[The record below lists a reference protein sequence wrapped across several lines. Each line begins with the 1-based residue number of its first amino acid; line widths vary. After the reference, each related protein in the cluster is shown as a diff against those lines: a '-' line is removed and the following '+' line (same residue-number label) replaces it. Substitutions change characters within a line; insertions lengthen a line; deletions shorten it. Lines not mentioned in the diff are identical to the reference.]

1 MGMKIVS
8 RQIVKPAEPTWSGI
22 LPLTELDHVSVIT
35 HSSNLHFYEKPTEQC
50 WLNSSNNKI
59 LNTLKESLSR
69 ILIPFYP
76 LAGRLSWVGG
86 GRQRLVLKCNAMGA
100 EIIDVESSMK
110 IADFGDFYS
119 SSDKFKHLVPQID
132 YFGTQI
138 QDIPLLVV
146 QLTRFVCG
154 GLSVG
159 ISLSHMVVDG
169 RSAFHFI
176 DEWARLTRG
185 EPMQVA
191 PFLDRRI
198 LQAEDVNLSQTT
210 QVFDDDENQLTYF
223 NTLEGGKLETPTF
236 VFLTKDKIERL
247 KEVANNKDG
256 EINSDNRRSFSRF
269 EVITSHVW
277 RCVCKARELKCDEI
291 TSLFVLVN
299 ARGRV
304 DPPLPSSYFGN
315 AVVQVTI
322 SSSVGDLISKPLSY
336 ICSTISEASTKV
348 NNEYVYGFL
357 DVLKTEESLTMHQY
371 TDDRGTLQGPPYGEH
386 NIMATSWLSLMA
398 MGVDFG
404 WGKEIYN
411 GPPLVRACDGEVM
424 IIPYNDGSVVVGVF
438 LKPKEKFQEYMNL
451 I

>member
-1 MGMKIVS
+1 MKIVS

-86 GRQRLVLKCNAMGA
+86 GRQRLVLECNAMGA

-169 RSAFHFI
+169 GSAFHFI

-185 EPMQVA
+185 EPLKVA
-191 PFLDRRI
+191 PFLDRRL
-198 LQAEDVNLSQTT
+198 LQAQDVSVSQTSD
-210 QVFDDDENQLTYF
+210 VVVDDENYSSYF
-223 NTLEGGKLETPTF
+223 NKSEGVKLETPTF
-236 VFLTKDKIERL
+236 ILLTKDKIQRL
-247 KEVANNKDG
+247 KEVANYNGG
-256 EINSDNRRSFSRF
+256 EIMNENERPFSRF

-277 RCVCKARELKCDEI
+277 RCVCKARELKCDDI
-291 TSLFVLVN
+291 TSLFALVN
-299 ARGRV
+299 TRGRLA
-304 DPPLPSSYFGN
+304 DPPLPSRYFILR
-315 AVVQVTI
+315 TI
-322 SSSVGDLISKPLSY
+322 SIRVH
-336 ICSTISEASTKV
+336 
-348 NNEYVYGFL
+348 F
-357 DVLKTEESLTMHQY
+357 
-371 TDDRGTLQGPPYGEH
+371 
-386 NIMATSWLSLMA
+386 
-398 MGVDFG
+398 
-404 WGKEIYN
+404 
-411 GPPLVRACDGEVM
+411 
-424 IIPYNDGSVVVGVF
+424 
-438 LKPKEKFQEYMNL
+438 
-451 I
+451 